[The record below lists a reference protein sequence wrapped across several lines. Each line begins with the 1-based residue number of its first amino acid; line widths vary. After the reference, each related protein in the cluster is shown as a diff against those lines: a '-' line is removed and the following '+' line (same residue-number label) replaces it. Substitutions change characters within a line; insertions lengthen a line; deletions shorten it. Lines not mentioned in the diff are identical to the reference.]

1 VRARRAWLL
10 LVGAALAAA
19 CSGAQTAR
27 PPRGPLTARDYLP
40 LRAGA
45 AWSYDTA
52 TGYGTGTVLSAM
64 SVVRADGAR
73 FLVRTDGRTATYEVR
88 PDGVLREG
96 EYYVRDPL
104 RVGATWEGRD
114 GARFEVR
121 AVEQS
126 RTVGGQR
133 FDRVIEVLRTGSSSQ
148 IRTTTWYAADVG
160 AVEVEAHTTS
170 SLGQTIA
177 VRSTLRGF
185 TLGE

>member
-1 VRARRAWLL
+1 MTRLAPLPLALGL
-10 LVGAALAAA
+10 ALAS

-27 PPRGPLTARDYLP
+27 PPRGPITARDYLP
-40 LRAGA
+40 LRVGA

-64 SVVRADGAR
+64 TVVRADGQR
-73 FLVRTDGRTATYEVR
+73 YLVRTDGRTATYELR
-88 PDGVLREG
+88 PDGVMREG
-96 EYYVRDPL
+96 EYYVKDPV

-121 AVEQS
+121 AVDQT

-133 FDRVIEVLRTGSSSQ
+133 FTRVIEVLRSGSSSQ
-148 IRTTTWYAADVG
+148 IRTTTWYALDVG
-160 AVEVEAHTTS
+160 AIEISADTTS
-170 SLGQTIA
+170 SLGQTIS
-177 VRSTLRGF
+177 VHSTLRGY